1 MGWDLENPRGLYNP
15 GLPSNCSDFLKE
27 FVNFFLKTIEMVKGI
42 AINKEKSEEKG
53 GGGAGS
59 GRGETHH
66 ADALGLVEYY

>member
-27 FVNFFLKTIEMVKGI
+27 FINFFLKTIEIVKGI
-42 AINKEKSEEKG
+42 ASNKEKSEEKG
-53 GGGAGS
+53 GG
-59 GRGETHH
+59 RREREGETHH